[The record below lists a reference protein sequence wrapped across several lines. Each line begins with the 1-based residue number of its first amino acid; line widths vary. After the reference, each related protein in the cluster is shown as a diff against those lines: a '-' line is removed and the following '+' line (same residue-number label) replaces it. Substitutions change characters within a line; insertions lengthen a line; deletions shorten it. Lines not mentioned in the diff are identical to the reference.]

1 MAQNKIKEAYRIFFM
16 VKGHLGVTKETALAC
31 YDNYFKRLWYN
42 QEAWVREEAFE
53 IAYRKKFGPTGLN

>member
-1 MAQNKIKEAYRIFFM
+1 MEQSKIKEAYRVFFL
-16 VKGHLGVTKETALAC
+16 VKGHLDITEDTALAC

-53 IAYRKKFGPTGLN
+53 KENAKKFK